1 MLHCLSGLSTNCKVT
16 LRLVLFLVAHTSMR
30 ACCCPNVYAL
40 CHQSRIKWTMIIH
53 YSAKIW
59 KRRNLWW
66 QNVCYKWLPRLKS
79 TPKHMPPIPR
89 SINQPLWG
97 HARETNMP
105 SEGAQGSCEFQS
117 CAQIWLWNYPK
128 VERLFR
134 LFSFETNCFS
144 LSSIH
149 TFKRFSLISMYLN
162 VESTSWDVLPIFFFH
177 MYNFGQVF
185 SF

>member
-1 MLHCLSGLSTNCKVT
+1 MNNDP
-16 LRLVLFLVAHTSMR
+16 LFSKDL
-30 ACCCPNVYAL
+30 
-40 CHQSRIKWTMIIH
+40 
-53 YSAKIW
+53 
-59 KRRNLWW
+59 W
-66 QNVCYKWLPRLKS
+66 QNVCYTPPRLKS

-97 HARETNMP
+97 DARETNMP

-149 TFKRFSLISMYLN
+149 TFKRFSLINMYLN
-162 VESTSWDVLPIFFFH
+162 VESTFWDDVLPIFSSTCIILVRFFRFRH
-177 MYNFGQVF
+177 IRWFQFHSSICSVMWLSAMALEAFF
-185 SF
+185 SDISHNKSCCRY